1 MTDAT
6 GTERPTGPVPLPR
19 VRVTAPQTAAS
30 RGGLGGAIG
39 PSTGTGSTPAV
50 RPQPSEA
57 DRLFVRSLIRSQ
69 LRLAVVCALG
79 FIVSLAVLIVI
90 SALPALTDASW
101 LGVPLP
107 WLLLGLGAYPVVLGI
122 AVLYRR
128 ASRRNESGYSSL
140 AEDS

>member
-1 MTDAT
+1 MT
-6 GTERPTGPVPLPR
+6 GPERSTGPVPLPAPLPR

-30 RGGLGGAIG
+30 RGSLGALG
-39 PSTGTGSTPAV
+39 PATGTGSTPAV

-79 FIVSLAVLIVI
+79 FVVSLAAIIVV
-90 SALPALTDASW
+90 SALPLLADATW
-101 LGVPLP
+101 AGVPLP
-107 WLLLGLGAYPVVLGI
+107 WLVLAFGAYPVVLVI

-128 ASRRNESGYSSL
+128 ASRRNEGGYRSL